1 MKDLLGDVPYP
12 TFPPDMDFRDA
23 SDLLV
28 GAILEAQRKDPD
40 RFFGVLEKKP
50 QLLEIHNVVWALGGV
65 DDERVIPLL
74 LGVLAHGDS
83 MLRWSAAH
91 GLEKRRDPRVVD
103 GFIVALSDRAPTVR
117 AVVIEALGKMRAK
130 RAVPALQTA
139 AKKKGNAKDRY
150 LSKLIADA
158 LGLCQK

>member
-1 MKDLLGDVPYP
+1 MIVE
-12 TFPPDMDFRDA
+12 
-23 SDLLV
+23 
-28 GAILEAQRKDPD
+28 AILEAERKDPD
-40 RFFGVLEKKP
+40 RFFGVLAKNPK
-50 QLLEIHNVVWALGGV
+50 LLEVHNVVWALGGV

-83 MLRWSAAH
+83 LLRWSAAH

-103 GFIVALSDRAPTVR
+103 AFITALSDRAPTVR

-130 RAVPALQTA
+130 RAVPALEEA

-150 LSKLIADA
+150 LSKLIDDA
-158 LGLCQK
+158 IARATRAR